1 MVNYNIKGTGLSITD
16 ELRAYAEKKLG
27 ATEKFLASDSTAHT
41 NVECEY
47 SQMRDGA
54 KFRAEFTV
62 SVRSEVYR
70 AEEWG
75 DTMHAAMDLAIE
87 QLVKELRRN
96 KSKHMHLVRRGGAAI
111 KDAIRGFRDRF

>member
-16 ELRAYAEKKLG
+16 ELRTYAEQKL
-27 ATEKFLASDSTAHT
+27 ASAEKFLQGDTTAHS
-41 NVECEY
+41 NIECEY
-47 SQMRDGA
+47 SELRDGP
-54 KFRAEFTV
+54 KYRAEFTV
-62 SVRSEVYR
+62 SVRSKVYR

-75 DTMHAAMDLAIE
+75 ETLHTAMDLATE
-87 QLVKELRRN
+87 QLIKELRRN

>member
-1 MVNYNIKGTGLSITD
+1 MVNYNIKGTGLPVTD
-16 ELRAYAEKKLG
+16 ELRTYVEKKL
-27 ATEKFLASDSTAHT
+27 AAAEKFLHGDTTAHT

-47 SQMRDGA
+47 SQMRDGP
-54 KFRAEFTV
+54 KYRAEFTV
-62 SVRSEVYR
+62 SVRSEIYR

-111 KDAIRGFRDRF
+111 KDVIRGFRDRF